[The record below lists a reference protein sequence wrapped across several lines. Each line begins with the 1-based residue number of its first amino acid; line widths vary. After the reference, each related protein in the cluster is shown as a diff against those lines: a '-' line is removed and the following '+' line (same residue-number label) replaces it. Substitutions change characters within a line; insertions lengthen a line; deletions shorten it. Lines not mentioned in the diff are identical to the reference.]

1 MYIVSNKIKK
11 SNLTDETYYR
21 ISQRSYNYDYLRK
34 KLKNKEYIRINS
46 SVSGSTYWYVDKIKT
61 DEDTGLDAA
70 VLSQAEN
77 KNGKWV
83 KSNNPKN
90 VVVAFAGTDLGKDLE
105 ADGAKADIENVVI
118 GLDPKQETEYIIEK
132 DAKDTSKT
140 LGVYTRSM
148 QQLQMM
154 ESGNYKV
161 ITKTTQIDQA
171 DRLVKEVKRTYE
183 GTSTVVSTTG
193 HSLGGAEAEYSAVNN
208 DIYAV
213 AFNSPSIVH
222 LHSDEKQEE
231 INNGDYN
238 SYVKSIINPDD
249 MVGAGW
255 WDEFDRHNGTTIY
268 TKDPSIATANREE
281 RLDGNKLQQVGRNLL
296 YFANT
301 LIFQNPDTHGINK
314 SNFSFDEN
322 GNVQNIEGDE
332 LVYDK
337 NLKAMLP
344 PEVVSGSGAIKVTPE
359 VAKQL
364 AQKVNAMI
372 NDLRTMK
379 REAENAYQEHDAAIN
394 DLKHYTYRQVGH
406 GLYDKL
412 TLDDVNNTLNNLAQS
427 FDKKGNPLFYDVH
440 AEKAYIASLK
450 NTISDLEDISG
461 YLAQIAKDFKSK
473 DKMLANW
480 LKL

>member
-1 MYIVSNKIKK
+1 MSNKIKK

-46 SVSGSTYWYVDKIKT
+46 SVSGTTYWYVDKIKT

-118 GLDPKQETEYIIEK
+118 GLDPKQETEYIVEK

-171 DRLVKEVKRTYE
+171 DRLVKEVKQKYK
-183 GTSTVVSTTG
+183 GTSTVISTTG

-222 LHSDEKQEE
+222 LHSDEKQKE

-344 PEVVSGSGAIKVTPE
+344 PEVASASGTIKITPE

-364 AQKVNAMI
+364 AQKVNAI
-372 NDLRTMK
+372 VDDLRTMK

-394 DLKHYTYRQVGH
+394 DLKHDTYRQVGH

-450 NTISDLEDISG
+450 DTILDLEDISG
-461 YLAQIAKDFKSK
+461 YLAQMAKDFKSK

>member
-1 MYIVSNKIKK
+1 MSNKIKK

-46 SVSGSTYWYVDKIKT
+46 SVSGTTYWYVDKIKT

-118 GLDPKQETEYIIEK
+118 GLDPKQETEYIVEK

-171 DRLVKEVKRTYE
+171 DRLVKEVKQKYK
-183 GTSTVVSTTG
+183 GTSTVISTTG

-222 LHSDEKQEE
+222 LHSDEKQKE

-268 TKDPSIATANREE
+268 TKEPSIATANREE

-344 PEVVSGSGAIKVTPE
+344 PEVASASGTIKITPE

-364 AQKVNAMI
+364 AQKVNAI
-372 NDLRTMK
+372 VDDLRTMK

-394 DLKHYTYRQVGH
+394 DLKHDTYRQVGH

-450 NTISDLEDISG
+450 DTISDLEDISG

>member
-1 MYIVSNKIKK
+1 MSNKIKK

-46 SVSGSTYWYVDKIKT
+46 SVSGTTYWYVDKIKT

-118 GLDPKQETEYIIEK
+118 GLDPKQETEYIVEK

-171 DRLVKEVKRTYE
+171 DRLVKEVKQKYK
-183 GTSTVVSTTG
+183 GTSTVISTTG

-222 LHSDEKQEE
+222 LHSDEKQKE

-314 SNFSFDEN
+314 SNFSFDQN

-344 PEVVSGSGAIKVTPE
+344 PEVASASGTIKITPE

-364 AQKVNAMI
+364 AQKVNAI
-372 NDLRTMK
+372 VDDLRTMK

-394 DLKHYTYRQVGH
+394 DLKHDTYRQVGH

-461 YLAQIAKDFKSK
+461 YLAQMAKDFKSK

>member
-1 MYIVSNKIKK
+1 MSNKIKK

-46 SVSGSTYWYVDKIKT
+46 SVSGATYWYVDKIKT
-61 DEDTGLDAA
+61 DDDTGLDAV

-83 KSNNPKN
+83 KSDNPKN
-90 VVVAFAGTDLGKDLE
+90 VVVSFAGTDLGKNLE
-105 ADGAKADIENVVI
+105 ADGAKADLENVVV

-148 QQLQMM
+148 EQLQMM

-171 DRLVKEVKRTYE
+171 DRLVKEVKQKYK
-183 GTSTVVSTTG
+183 GTSTIVSTTG

-222 LHSDEKQEE
+222 LHSEEKQKQ
-231 INNGDYN
+231 INNGNYN

-249 MVGAGW
+249 MVGSGW
-255 WDEFDRHNGTTIY
+255 WDEYDRHNGTTIY
-268 TKDPSIATANREE
+268 TKDPSLAEANREE

-314 SNFSFDEN
+314 SNFTFDEN
-322 GNVQNIEGDE
+322 GNIQNIEDDE

-344 PEVVSGSGAIKVTPE
+344 PEVTSNSGTIKVTPE

-364 AQKVNAMI
+364 AEKVNAII

-379 REAENAYQEHDAAIN
+379 REAENAYQEHDDAIN
-394 DLKHYTYRQVGH
+394 DLKHETYRQVGH
-406 GLYDKL
+406 GFYDQL
-412 TLDDVNNTLNNLAQS
+412 TLDDVNNTLNDLAQS

-440 AEKAYIASLK
+440 AEKAYIASLQ

>member
-1 MYIVSNKIKK
+1 MSKKIKK

-46 SVSGSTYWYVDKIKT
+46 SVSGATYWYVDKIKT

-83 KSNNPKN
+83 KSDHPKN
-90 VVVAFAGTDLGKDLE
+90 VVVAFAGTDPGKDPLSDVE
-105 ADGAKADIENVVI
+105 QADINHIVL
-118 GLDPKQETEYIIEK
+118 GNDPKDKTQYVVKK
-132 DAKDTSKT
+132 DAKDMSKT
-140 LGVYTRSM
+140 FGRYIGSM
-148 QQLQMM
+148 EQTAML
-154 ESGNYKV
+154 ESGDYKL
-161 ITKTTQIDQA
+161 ITKTSQIDQA
-171 DRLVKEVKRTYE
+171 DQLVREVKQKYK
-183 GTSTVVSTTG
+183 GTSTVISTTG

-222 LHSDEKQEE
+222 LHSDEKQKE

-344 PEVVSGSGAIKVTPE
+344 PEVAFGSGAIKVTPE

-364 AQKVNAMI
+364 AQKVNAI
-372 NDLRTMK
+372 IDDLRTMK
-379 REAENAYQEHDAAIN
+379 REAENAYQEHDAEIN
-394 DLKHYTYRQVGH
+394 DLKHDTYRQVGH

-412 TLDDVNNTLNNLAQS
+412 TLEDVNNTLKNLAQS

>member
-1 MYIVSNKIKK
+1 MSNKIKK

-46 SVSGSTYWYVDKIKT
+46 SVSGATYWYVDKIKT
-61 DEDTGLDAA
+61 DDDTGLDAV

-83 KSNNPKN
+83 KSDNPKN
-90 VVVAFAGTDLGKDLE
+90 VVVSFAGTDLGKNLE
-105 ADGAKADIENVVI
+105 ADGAKADLENVVV

-148 QQLQMM
+148 EQLQMM

-171 DRLVKEVKRTYE
+171 DRLVKEVKQKYK
-183 GTSTVVSTTG
+183 GTSTIVSTTG

-222 LHSDEKQEE
+222 LHSEEKQKE
-231 INNGDYN
+231 INNGNYN

-249 MVGAGW
+249 MVGSGW
-255 WDEFDRHNGTTIY
+255 WDEYDRHNGTTIY
-268 TKDPSIATANREE
+268 TKDPSLAEANREE

-301 LIFQNPDTHGINK
+301 LIFQNPDTHGINN
-314 SNFSFDEN
+314 SNFTFDES
-322 GNVQNIEGDE
+322 GNIQNIEGDE

-344 PEVVSGSGAIKVTPE
+344 PEVTSGSDAIKVTPE

-364 AQKVNAMI
+364 AEKVNAII

-379 REAENAYQEHDAAIN
+379 REAENAYQEHDASIN
-394 DLKHYTYRQVGH
+394 DLKHETYRQVGH
-406 GLYDKL
+406 GLYDQL
-412 TLDDVNNTLNNLAQS
+412 TLDDVNNTLNDLAQS

-440 AEKAYIASLK
+440 AEKAYIASLQ

-461 YLAQIAKDFKSK
+461 YLAQIAKDFKAK

>member
-1 MYIVSNKIKK
+1 MPKNINIPNVSDKEYYYLSRFSYNYDKIKK
-11 SNLTDETYYR
+11 SLKENRPLTT
-21 ISQRSYNYDYLRK
+21 
-34 KLKNKEYIRINS
+34 S
-46 SVSGSTYWYVDKIKT
+46 SSSRWYVEKIKS
-61 DEDTGLDAA
+61 DDDTGLDAV
-70 VLSQAEN
+70 VLSQAE
-77 KNGKWV
+77 KRNGKWV
-83 KSNNPKN
+83 KSDNPKN
-90 VVVAFAGTDLGKDLE
+90 VVVAFAGTDPGKDPLSDVE
-105 ADGAKADIENVVI
+105 QADVNNIVLGN
-118 GLDPKQETEYIIEK
+118 DPKDKTQYVVKK
-132 DAKDTSKT
+132 DARDTST
-140 LGVYTRSM
+140 TFGRYTGSM
-148 QQLQMM
+148 EQTAML
-154 ESGNYKV
+154 ESGDYKL
-161 ITKTTQIDQA
+161 ITKTSQIDQA
-171 DRLVKEVKRTYE
+171 DQLVREVKQKYK
-183 GTSTVVSTTG
+183 GTSTIISTTG

-213 AFNSPSIVH
+213 SFNSPSIVK
-222 LHSDEKQEE
+222 LHSEKKQKE

-238 SYVKSIINPDD
+238 PYVKSIVNPDD

-268 TKDPSIATANREE
+268 TKDPSIAMANREK

-301 LIFQNPDTHGINK
+301 LIFQNPDTHWVGSN
-314 SNFSFDEN
+314 NFSFDEN

-344 PEVVSGSGAIKVTPE
+344 PEVASGSGAIKVTPE

-364 AQKVNAMI
+364 AQKVNAI
-372 NDLRTMK
+372 IDDLRTMK
-379 REAENAYQEHDAAIN
+379 REAENAYQEHDAEIN
-394 DLKHYTYRQVGH
+394 DLKHDTYRQVGH

-412 TLDDVNNTLNNLAQS
+412 TLEDVNNTLKNLAQS

-440 AEKAYIASLK
+440 AEKAYIASLQ

>member
-1 MYIVSNKIKK
+1 MSKKIDVPKI
-11 SNLTDETYYR
+11 SDREYYY
-21 ISQRSYNYDYLRK
+21 ISQISYEYETLKNHLETQK
-34 KLKNKEYIRINS
+34 PLKLKS
-46 SVSGSTYWYVDKIKT
+46 STRWYVERVQND
-61 DEDTGLDAA
+61 DDTGLDAV

-90 VVVAFAGTDLGKDLE
+90 VVVAFAGTDLGKDFE

-118 GLDPKQETEYIIEK
+118 GLDPKQETEYIVEK

-171 DRLVKEVKRTYE
+171 DRLVKEVKQKYK
-183 GTSTVVSTTG
+183 GTSAVISTTG

-222 LHSDEKQEE
+222 LHPDEKQKE

-344 PEVVSGSGAIKVTPE
+344 PEVASASGTIKITPE

-364 AQKVNAMI
+364 AQKVNAII

-379 REAENAYQEHDAAIN
+379 REAENAYQEHDAEIN
-394 DLKHYTYRQVGH
+394 DLKHDTYRQVGH

-450 NTISDLEDISG
+450 DTISDLEDISG
-461 YLAQIAKDFKSK
+461 YLAQMAKDFKSK

>member
-1 MYIVSNKIKK
+1 
-11 SNLTDETYYR
+11 
-21 ISQRSYNYDYLRK
+21 
-34 KLKNKEYIRINS
+34 
-46 SVSGSTYWYVDKIKT
+46 
-61 DEDTGLDAA
+61 
-70 VLSQAEN
+70 
-77 KNGKWV
+77 
-83 KSNNPKN
+83 
-90 VVVAFAGTDLGKDLE
+90 
-105 ADGAKADIENVVI
+105 VVI
-118 GLDPKQETEYIIEK
+118 GLDPKQETEYIVEK

-171 DRLVKEVKRTYE
+171 DRLVKEVKQKYK
-183 GTSTVVSTTG
+183 GTSTVISTTG

-222 LHSDEKQEE
+222 LHSDEKQKE

-344 PEVVSGSGAIKVTPE
+344 PEVASASGTIKITPE

-364 AQKVNAMI
+364 AQKVNAII

-379 REAENAYQEHDAAIN
+379 REAENAYQEHDAEIN
-394 DLKHYTYRQVGH
+394 DLKHDTYRQVGH

-450 NTISDLEDISG
+450 DTISDLEDISG
-461 YLAQIAKDFKSK
+461 YLAQMAKDFKSK

>member
-1 MYIVSNKIKK
+1 MSDKIKVPK
-11 SNLTDETYYR
+11 ITDKTYYTL
-21 ISQRSYNYDYLRK
+21 SQESYNRERLDD
-34 KLKNKEYIRINS
+34 KLKTGKPIQTDQK
-46 SVSGSTYWYVDKIKT
+46 TYWYVEKIKR
-61 DEDTGLDAA
+61 DSDTGLDA
-70 VLSQAEN
+70 VVFSQGQ
-77 KNGKWV
+77 KTKDGKWV
-83 KSNNPKN
+83 KSNSPKN
-90 VVVAFAGTDLGKDLE
+90 VVVAFAGTNPKEQFFQDVID
-105 ADGAKADIENVVI
+105 ADGGNVVMGI
-118 GLDPKQETEYIIEK
+118 DPKKKEHYIVEK

-140 LGVYTRSM
+140 LGKYNGTPSQDARLST
-148 QQLQMM
+148 
-154 ESGNYKV
+154 GDYKLV
-161 ITKTTQIDQA
+161 TKTSQIDQA
-171 DRLVKEVKRTYE
+171 DQLVREVKQKYK
-183 GTSTVVSTTG
+183 GTSTVISTTG

-208 DIYAV
+208 NVYAV
-213 AFNSPSIVH
+213 AFNSPSIVK
-222 LHSDEKQEE
+222 LHSEE
-231 INNGDYN
+231 QQKKINNGEYDR
-238 SYVKSIINPDD
+238 SIKSIINPDD

-255 WDEFDRHNGTTIY
+255 WNEYDRHNGTTIY
-268 TKDPSIATANREE
+268 TKDPELSNAVREARMQGDVFQQIGQNAGYFFQTAI
-281 RLDGNKLQQVGRNLL
+281 LGM
-296 YFANT
+296 
-301 LIFQNPDTHGINK
+301 PDTHWVG
-314 SNFSFDEN
+314 SNNFTFDKN

-344 PEVVSGSGAIKVTPE
+344 PEVASGSGAIKVTPE

-364 AQKVNAMI
+364 AQKVNAII

-379 REAENAYQEHDAAIN
+379 REAENAYQEHDAEIN
-394 DLKHYTYRQVGH
+394 DLKHDTYRQVGH

-412 TLDDVNNTLNNLAQS
+412 TLEDVNNTLKNLAQS

>member
-1 MYIVSNKIKK
+1 MYMNKK
-11 SNLTDETYYR
+11 SDIPNLTDKDYYFLSQNTY
-21 ISQRSYNYDYLRK
+21 SS
-34 KLKNKEYIRINS
+34 NKMKEAFKDRTPIESKSNKAY
-46 SVSGSTYWYVDKIKT
+46 YVDKIKR
-61 DEDTGLDAA
+61 DSDTGLDAY
-70 VLSQAEN
+70 VFVQA
-77 KNGKWV
+77 KKKDGKWV
-83 KSNNPKN
+83 KPDTPKN
-90 VVVAFAGTDLGKDLE
+90 VVVAFAGTDPKNQFFQDVID
-105 ADGAKADIENVVI
+105 ADGGNVVMGI
-118 GLDPKQETEYIIEK
+118 DPKKKEHYIVEK

-140 LGVYTRSM
+140 LGKYNGTPTQDSM
-148 QQLQMM
+148 L
-154 ESGNYKV
+154 STGNYKL
-161 ITKTTQIDQA
+161 ITKTSQIGQA
-171 DRLVKEVKRTYE
+171 DDLVREVKQKYK
-183 GTSTVVSTTG
+183 GTSTVISTTG

-208 DIYAV
+208 NVYAV

-222 LHSDEKQEE
+222 LHSEE
-231 INNGDYN
+231 QQKKINNGEYDR
-238 SYVKSIINPDD
+238 SIKSIINPDD

-255 WDEFDRHNGTTIY
+255 WNEYDRHNGTTIY
-268 TKDPSIATANREE
+268 TKDPELSNAVREARMQGDVFQQIGQNAGYFFQTAI
-281 RLDGNKLQQVGRNLL
+281 LGM
-296 YFANT
+296 
-301 LIFQNPDTHGINK
+301 PDTHWVG
-314 SNFSFDEN
+314 SNNFTFDEN

-344 PEVVSGSGAIKVTPE
+344 PEVASGSGAIKVTPA

-379 REAENAYQEHDAAIN
+379 REAENAYQEHDAEIN
-394 DLKHYTYRQVGH
+394 DLKHDTYRQVGH

-412 TLDDVNNTLNNLAQS
+412 TLEDVNNTLKNLAQS